1 MLSHSTGEAAKQVTR
16 VMEEDIVLKL
26 KEKITCHKNE
36 LECFYTAAAA
46 PGSRVVSLD
55 TWKEGLSMLL
65 PGRSRTAEY
74 TSSTAALNLPF
85 ASSSCALRFV
95 PSFSAAAPQA
105 WKISRSFGIVKSSAV
120 SASVQ
125 VRLIVNIGLS
135 PAARRA
141 SPAAMILGHRSSHSC
156 LADGVDHVA
165 FLQRFFFN
173 MDGLQWI
180 FALGAL

>member
-65 PGRSRTAEY
+65 PGRSRTAE
-74 TSSTAALNLPF
+74 
-85 ASSSCALRFV
+85 
-95 PSFSAAAPQA
+95 
-105 WKISRSFGIVKSSAV
+105 
-120 SASVQ
+120 
-125 VRLIVNIGLS
+125 
-135 PAARRA
+135 RRA
-141 SPAAMILGHRSSHSC
+141 QLHSNFRLRVRRVRCDSFLHLVQLRRRLGRSPLHS
-156 LADGVDHVA
+156 VS
-165 FLQRFFFN
+165 
-173 MDGLQWI
+173 
-180 FALGAL
+180 

>member
-1 MLSHSTGEAAKQVTR
+1 M
-16 VMEEDIVLKL
+16 
-26 KEKITCHKNE
+26 
-36 LECFYTAAAA
+36 
-46 PGSRVVSLD
+46 
-55 TWKEGLSMLL
+55 
-65 PGRSRTAEY
+65 
-74 TSSTAALNLPF
+74 
-85 ASSSCALRFV
+85 
-95 PSFSAAAPQA
+95 
-105 WKISRSFGIVKSSAV
+105 KSSAV

-125 VRLIVNIGLS
+125 VRHVNIGLS